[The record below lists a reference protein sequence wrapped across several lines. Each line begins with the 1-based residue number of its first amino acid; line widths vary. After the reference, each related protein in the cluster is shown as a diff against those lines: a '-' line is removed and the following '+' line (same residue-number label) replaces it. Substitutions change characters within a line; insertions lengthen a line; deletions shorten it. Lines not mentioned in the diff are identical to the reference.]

1 LSVAGP
7 SGERAL
13 VVGLAGA
20 GPWARRFTA
29 PILAA
34 GPETRLGG
42 VWSRTASSAQRLA
55 ARHGVPAFD
64 RYEDLVE
71 ACEAVACAVAPAAQ
85 VDLAVEAARRGRA
98 VLLEKPIADTLDR
111 ARYLTDAVGD
121 AGVGSLVVLTL
132 RLDGSFDAFADAC
145 RAVRPSAAWAWWR
158 SDAFTA
164 AAATSPWRAE
174 AGMVLDVGPHVASI
188 VEPVLGPVVAVAG
201 TRRDPATV
209 ALSFRHDDGV
219 SSAVLAGTEAGG
231 HDVGLGVSGAGGG
244 LTYVPGPGDGSARAA
259 GLRQGLVAAAR
270 GTGAAD
276 LDVRYGLHVQAV
288 VDAAERALAGDGWVT
303 VADIGG

>member
-1 LSVAGP
+1 M
-7 SGERAL
+7 
-13 VVGLAGA
+13 VGLAGA

-71 ACEAVACAVAPAAQ
+71 ACDAVACAVAPAAQ
-85 VDLAVEAARRGRA
+85 VDLAIDAARRGRA
-98 VLLEKPIADTLDR
+98 LLLEKPIADTLDR
-111 ARYLTDAVGD
+111 ARLLTDAIGE

-158 SDAFTA
+158 SDAFTTA
-164 AAATSPWRAE
+164 AASSPWRAE
-174 AGMVLDVGPHVASI
+174 AGMVLDVGPHVASL

-209 ALSFRHDDGV
+209 ALSFRHDDGA

-244 LTYVPGPGDGSARAA
+244 LTYVPDPGDGSAQAA
-259 GLRQGLVAAAR
+259 GLRRGLVAAAR
-270 GTGAAD
+270 GTTRSA

-288 VDAAERALAGDGWVT
+288 VDAAERALAGDGWEA
-303 VADIGG
+303 VAPTGG